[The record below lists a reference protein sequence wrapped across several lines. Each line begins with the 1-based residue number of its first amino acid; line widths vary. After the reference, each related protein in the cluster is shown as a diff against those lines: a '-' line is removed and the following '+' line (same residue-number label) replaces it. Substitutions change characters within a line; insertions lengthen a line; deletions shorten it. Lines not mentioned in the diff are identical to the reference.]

1 MTVVATATT
10 TDRAS
15 LRRRGYAARVL
26 KSTFVRSRRAGGARS
41 GSATLIVAAAFAPL
55 IANTHPL
62 LMRAGGRLHSPALA
76 HLTTADVVLMCMFV
90 AGAALLVARCAPR
103 AWAVALAATL
113 AGSALLGAAFTDPP
127 VLTVHEQYREA
138 ARAGEIEWAIHAPVP
153 WSPKDYQRDAG
164 DTGLEA
170 PLSAPDDRTHWF
182 GTDENGADVLSR
194 MIHASRIALGIGL
207 VATGI
212 AMLIGIVVGG
222 LMGWF
227 SGVVDLAGMRIVE
240 IFEAVP
246 TLFLLLTFVAFFGRS
261 LYLMMV
267 IIGLTELDR
276 LRALRA
282 RRVPAASRAGLRAG
296 GGRLRAAA
304 ALDPVPAHAAERSG
318 ADPGRRELRH
328 RLRHPRRGDAELPR
342 PRSRRRPLVG
352 ADAQPGGALLHLQLV
367 DGGLPGRSDLPH
379 RVRLQP
385 DRRGAARCHRSLPLA
400 GEAAAS
406 ERRVA
411 SRTVAGG
418 RCSR

>member
-1 MTVVATATT
+1 MTGAATA
-10 TDRAS
+10 DRTS
-15 LRRRGYAARVL
+15 LRRRSFAARVL
-26 KSTFVRSRRAGGARS
+26 RSTFVRLGARV
-41 GSATLIVAAAFAPL
+41 GALWIGVLMVAAAFAPL

-62 LMRAGGRLHSPALA
+62 LMRAGGRLESPALA

-90 AGAALLVARCAPR
+90 AGAALLVARCGPR
-103 AWAVALAATL
+103 TWVVALAATL

-153 WSPKDYQRDAG
+153 FSPKDYQRDAG

-227 SGVVDLAGMRIVE
+227 SGVVDLAGMRLVE

-267 IIGLTELDR
+267 IIGLTGWTGYARFVRAEFLR
-276 LRALRA
+276 LREQDYVQAAVACGLPLHSILFRHMLPNGVA
-282 RRVPAASRAGLRAG
+282 PILVAASFGIASAILAEAMLSFLGLG
-296 GGRLRAAA
+296 LVD
-304 ALDPVPAHAAERSG
+304 DPSWGQMLNQAVRSSTFNWWM
-318 ADPGRRELRH
+318 A
-328 RLRHPRRGDAELPR
+328 
-342 PRSRRRPLVG
+342 VF
-352 ADAQPGGALLHLQLV
+352 PGGAIFLTVFAYNLI
-367 DGGLPGRSDLPH
+367 
-379 RVRLQP
+379 
-385 DRRGAARCHRSLPLA
+385 
-400 GEAAAS
+400 GEALRDAIDPYLS
-406 ERRVA
+406 QERR
-411 SRTVAGG
+411 RQ
-418 RCSR
+418 

>member
-1 MTVVATATT
+1 MTGVATA
-10 TDRAS
+10 DRTS
-15 LRRRGYAARVL
+15 LRRRSFAARVL
-26 KSTFVRSRRAGGARS
+26 RSTFVRLGARV
-41 GSATLIVAAAFAPL
+41 GALWLGVLMVAAAFAPL

-62 LMRAGGRLHSPALA
+62 LMRAGGRLQSPALA

-90 AGAALLVARCAPR
+90 AGAALLVARCGPR
-103 AWAVALAATL
+103 TWVVALAATL

-212 AMLIGIVVGG
+212 AMLIGVVVGG

-227 SGVVDLAGMRIVE
+227 SGVVDLAGMRLVE

-267 IIGLTELDR
+267 IIGLTGWTGYARFVRAEFLR
-276 LRALRA
+276 LRQQDYVQAAVACGLPLHSILFRHMLPNGVA
-282 RRVPAASRAGLRAG
+282 PILVAASFGIASAILAEAMLSFLGLG
-296 GGRLRAAA
+296 LVD
-304 ALDPVPAHAAERSG
+304 DPSWGQMLNQAVRSSTFNWWM
-318 ADPGRRELRH
+318 A
-328 RLRHPRRGDAELPR
+328 
-342 PRSRRRPLVG
+342 VF
-352 ADAQPGGALLHLQLV
+352 PGGAIFLTVFAYNLI
-367 DGGLPGRSDLPH
+367 GE
-379 RVRLQP
+379 
-385 DRRGAARCHRSLPLA
+385 SLRDAIDPYL
-400 GEAAAS
+400 S
-406 ERRVA
+406 QERRR
-411 SRTVAGG
+411 RTNLPARPKG
-418 RCSR
+418 

>member
-1 MTVVATATT
+1 MTGGAAAA
-10 TDRAS
+10 DRTS
-15 LRRRGYAARVL
+15 LRRRSFAARVL
-26 KSTFVRSRRAGGARS
+26 RSTFVRLGARV
-41 GSATLIVAAAFAPL
+41 GALWIGVLMVTAAFAPL
-55 IANTHPL
+55 IANTRPL
-62 LMRAGGRLHSPALA
+62 LMRAGGRLESPALA

-103 AWAVALAATL
+103 TWVVALAATL
-113 AGSALLGAAFTDPP
+113 AGSALLGAALTNPP

-227 SGVVDLAGMRIVE
+227 SGVVDLAGMRLVE

-267 IIGLTELDR
+267 IIGLTGWTGYARFVRAEFLR
-276 LRALRA
+276 LREQDYVQAAVACGLPLHSILFRHMLPNGVA
-282 RRVPAASRAGLRAG
+282 PILVAASFGIASAILAEAMLSFLGLGLVDDPSWGQMLNQAVRSSTFNWWM
-296 GGRLRAAA
+296 AAF
-304 ALDPVPAHAAERSG
+304 
-318 ADPGRRELRH
+318 
-328 RLRHPRRGDAELPR
+328 
-342 PRSRRRPLVG
+342 
-352 ADAQPGGALLHLQLV
+352 PGGAIFLTVFAYNLI
-367 DGGLPGRSDLPH
+367 
-379 RVRLQP
+379 
-385 DRRGAARCHRSLPLA
+385 
-400 GEAAAS
+400 GEALRDAIDPYLS
-406 ERRVA
+406 QERR
-411 SRTVAGG
+411 RQ
-418 RCSR
+418 